1 MKDPHDNIGVVVIII
16 IIIICQPFH
25 SLSIITTL
33 HSNQYF

>member
-1 MKDPHDNIGVVVIII
+1 MKDPHDNIGVVVII

>member
-1 MKDPHDNIGVVVIII
+1 MKDPHDNIGVVVI